1 METEALKA
9 QVEKLNEEL
18 TRLRDQIDIEHMP
31 GRLAHLRDE
40 LANALT
46 HGIGAVFFIVSVP
59 ILVAYAM
66 QHSTMAYACSA
77 AIFGFTLIAA
87 YLSSTLYHS
96 IHHTETKRVMRILDH
111 SSIFL
116 LIGGS
121 YTPVVYHYMPI
132 GFSLPFLGAMWTVVA
147 IGCIFKV
154 FYTGRFRLASTM
166 IYVILGFMVLFILK
180 PLSQA
185 MSNTALMLMVAG
197 GLSYAVGV
205 PFYVLRRLKYNH
217 AIWHVFVFGGS
228 ILHYGMVLSGAG
240 S

>member
-9 QVEKLNEEL
+9 QLDDLKAEV

-40 LANALT
+40 LANAVT

-66 QHSTMAYACSA
+66 QHSTMEYAFTA

-121 YTPVVYHYMPI
+121 YTPVVYHYMPAS
-132 GFSLPFLGAMWTVVA
+132 FSIPFLAAMWIIVA
-147 IGCIFKV
+147 LGCIFKI

-166 IYVILGFMVLFILK
+166 VYVVLGFMVLFILK
-180 PLSQA
+180 PLSLA
-185 MSNTALMLMVAG
+185 MNTTALLFMVAG

-205 PFYVLRRLKYNH
+205 PFYILRRLKYNH
-217 AIWHVFVFGGS
+217 AIWHVFVFSGS
-228 ILHYGMVLSGAG
+228 ILHYGMVMSGAK
-240 S
+240 